1 MFEELCL
8 VWCMVYVHVSMFSPP
23 SCVVVRTKHWDHL
36 RRVHSLGGEQMFHG
50 THYTPSH
57 RFKDNTILCFLR
69 NGRADRISKE
79 FWTGA
84 PSLKYQIRILKV
96 VDKSLVWCWSH
107 HTAHYIEFKT
117 MSPSINAVSKR
128 KTQRNS
134 HLNLPCCWS
143 CFVFGSH
150 FVSTPPPTPQVLPLT
165 WSSKLFFGT
174 KLTDQMFSKAVMTG
188 QNRKLQM
195 LMNGGRP
202 HYISS
207 RYCGSKNHF
216 FSERMFSFFC
226 GVLGVAGKRE
236 DN

>member
-1 MFEELCL
+1 MYGICTR
-8 VWCMVYVHVSMFSPP
+8 VHVFST
-23 SCVVVRTKHWDHL
+23 VL
-36 RRVHSLGGEQMFHG
+36 RGGAYKTLRSLEESSFIGRRADVPW
-50 THYTPSH
+50 YTLH
-57 RFKDNTILCFLR
+57 TLALWTFVRFKETTFYVFWEMVEVTE
-69 NGRADRISKE
+69 SQKE
-79 FWTGA
+79 FWTGV

-96 VDKSLVWCWSH
+96 VDKFSVWWWSH

-226 GVLGVAGKRE
+226 GILGKERTIKRE
-236 DN
+236 CAP

>member
-1 MFEELCL
+1 MYTCPCFLHRLAWWCVQNIEITWGEFIHWEESRCST
-8 VWCMVYVHVSMFSPP
+8 VHTTHP
-23 SCVVVRTKHWDHL
+23 RTDLK
-36 RRVHSLGGEQMFHG
+36 
-50 THYTPSH
+50 
-57 RFKDNTILCFLR
+57 TILFYVFWEMVELTE
-69 NGRADRISKE
+69 SQKE

-96 VDKSLVWCWSH
+96 VDKFSVWWWSH

-134 HLNLPCCWS
+134 HLKLPCCWS